1 MVPRVLYALVLAT
14 LPEKEVHGMESRV
27 WLWQASKLGMAPC
40 QARALLHMEPEYGG
54 LGVEAWLSR
63 ATRRKAEL
71 AMQWRSGG
79 VPEHAAQLAVM
90 RLDHDRTHPG
100 QCWRG
105 IGAPGAGEVELQSP
119 YAGEGLVGLE
129 RGLRELDVSWHDG
142 GGERAWRRGDQRAQ
156 ALLSLPAA
164 ARALLHTKE
173 VRWLSELM
181 APDGG
186 RCSRC
191 GRSRGGRR

>member
-1 MVPRVLYALVLAT
+1 M
-14 LPEKEVHGMESRV
+14 
-27 WLWQASKLGMAPC
+27 
-40 QARALLHMEPEYGG
+40 
-54 LGVEAWLSR
+54 
-63 ATRRKAEL
+63 
-71 AMQWRSGG
+71 
-79 VPEHAAQLAVM
+79 PEHAAQLAVM
-90 RLDHDRTHPG
+90 RLDHDRTHR
-100 QCWRG
+100 RG

-119 YAGEGLVGLE
+119 YEGEWLVGLE

-181 APDGG
+181 APDGEQMLPVWQIPGWEAMRLRSAG
-186 RCSRC
+186 RHEGSEAAEMGRLVQEGGWQQGAWLSRC
-191 GRSRGGRR
+191 DKGYAHQQGLWG